1 MGQSSDV
8 VADAPPTALERHL
21 ASRIEHV
28 ELSIRTKMLE
38 LAATLDDV
46 IALGRGDP
54 DFDTPEHIVAAAQ
67 KALAEGAHHYTG
79 PTGLPQLRNAV
90 AEKLRRDNNL
100 TYEADEV
107 IICNGCQE
115 ALFIT
120 FMALLNPGDE
130 VLVQAPRFNAY
141 DHMIEL
147 AGGKV
152 VTVPTYEEDDF
163 ALRPAEIETRIT
175 PRTKV
180 LAVVTPNNPTGGVI
194 PRNALREIAR
204 LAVERD
210 LIVISD
216 EIYEKLIY
224 DDLEHVSLGTFPGT
238 RERTVTINGFS
249 KAYAMTGWRVG
260 YLAAPRPFVRAIT
273 EVKHTISI
281 STPTSMQL
289 GALAALE
296 GPEEPI
302 RAMRDE
308 YDRRRRFLMA
318 ALDEMGISY
327 GYPGGAM
334 YIYANI
340 SSLGMDSEEFCY
352 ELLRQAQV
360 MIFPGTLF
368 GDEHKNHIR
377 ISLLAPLPRMV
388 EAVER
393 MKAFVAGRRSEVRA

>member
-1 MGQSSDV
+1 MGQTSDV

-54 DFDTPEHIVAAAQ
+54 DFDTPVHIVEAAQ

-79 PTGLPQLRNAV
+79 PTGLPQLRKAV

-100 TYEADEV
+100 DYAADEV

-152 VTVPTYEEDDF
+152 VTAPTYEEDDF
-163 ALRPAEIETRIT
+163 ALRPEEIEKRIT

-194 PRNALREIAR
+194 PPDALREIAR

-224 DDLEHVSLGTFPGT
+224 DDLEHVSLGTFPGM
-238 RERTVTINGFS
+238 RERTITINGFS

-281 STPTSMQL
+281 ATPTSMQL

-296 GPEEPI
+296 GAEEPI

-318 ALDEMGISY
+318 ALDEMGIRY

-334 YIYANI
+334 YVYANI
-340 SSLGMDSEEFCY
+340 SSVGMDSEEFCY

-377 ISLLAPLPRMV
+377 VSLLAPMPKMIA
-388 EAVER
+388 AVER
-393 MKAFVAGRRSEVRA
+393 MKAFVAGLRNEVPA